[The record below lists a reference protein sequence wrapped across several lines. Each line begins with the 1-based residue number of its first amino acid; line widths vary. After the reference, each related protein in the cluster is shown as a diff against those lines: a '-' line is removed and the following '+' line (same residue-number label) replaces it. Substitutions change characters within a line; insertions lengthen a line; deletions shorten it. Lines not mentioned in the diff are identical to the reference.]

1 MIKPD
6 NPHKGTYNEINCR
19 NKKINKEEQRISSN
33 NCSDS
38 ENTVGIRI
46 VKSIRADENEEKGTE
61 RQKEMGKDELKKT
74 RKLTVLLYC
83 VHSHL
88 Q

>member
-6 NPHKGTYNEINCR
+6 NPRKGTYNETNSR

-46 VKSIRADENEEKGTE
+46 LKSIGGDENEEKGKE
-61 RQKEMGKDELKKT
+61 RQKEMGKDELKRT
-74 RKLTVLLYC
+74 RKLTVLIYC